1 MRRLLLVSVAALFP
15 LAMWPATQ
23 ETSVIVN
30 VKNTHD
36 KPVDNAEV
44 ILDFLGSHQIQKIGK
59 RKAVHWEAHSN
70 QEGVA
75 RFPPVPK
82 GTIQIQVV
90 AKGYQTFGD
99 KYEID
104 TDSKGIEVT
113 LNPPQSQYSAHPP
126 LKPADAPK

>member
-1 MRRLLLVSVAALFP
+1 MRRLLLVCLAVLLPVAWAAEP
-15 LAMWPATQ
+15 
-23 ETSVIVN
+23 ETNVIVK

-44 ILDFLGSHQIQKIGK
+44 ILDFLGSHQMEKLGK
-59 RKAVHWEAHSN
+59 RKAVHWEVHSN

-75 RFPPVPK
+75 HFPPVPQ

-99 KYEID
+99 KYEIE
-104 TDSKGIEVT
+104 TDSKGIDVT
-113 LNPPQSQYSAHPP
+113 LNPPQAQYSAHPP

>member
-1 MRRLLLVSVAALFP
+1 MRRLLLVSAAALCSIAFAVEP
-15 LAMWPATQ
+15 P
-23 ETSVIVN
+23 ETNVIVK

-44 ILDFLGSHQIQKIGK
+44 ILDFLGSHEIQKLGK
-59 RKAVHWEAHSN
+59 RRRVHWEVHSN
-70 QEGVA
+70 QEGIA
-75 RFPPVPK
+75 RFPPVPQ
-82 GTIQIQVV
+82 GTLQIQVV

-99 KYEID
+99 KYEVE
-104 TDSKGIEVT
+104 TDSRGIDVT